1 MELSNPLK
9 MIPSQYYLPLA
20 LVAGGLLAWR
30 FLFSGGSS
38 ESSPSNT
45 ALGYDPSLVALGVET
60 SLERD
65 RLNANTELGK
75 LAMQTELQAMDK
87 QYGFL
92 GIELASNE
100 RTTQRHLDS
109 AERVRGAE
117 IGLNH
122 AELGVMNHLGM
133 LAEQTAQRVAEQ
145 TAWSTVESA
154 RVTGDAAVR
163 TAKAS
168 KKKSFGF
175 KGFSLSL

>member
-20 LVAGGLLAWR
+20 IVAGGLLAWR
-30 FLFSGGSS
+30 FMFNGSS
-38 ESSPSNT
+38 DSSSTNT

-87 QYGFL
+87 QYSFL

-100 RTTQRHLDS
+100 RTTQRHIDS
-109 AERVRGAE
+109 AERVKGAE

-122 AELGVMNHLGM
+122 AELGVMQQLGQWS
-133 LAEQTAQRVAEQ
+133 EQTAQHEASQ
-145 TAWSTVESA
+145 SAWSSVESA
-154 RVTGDAAVR
+154 RVAGDAAIR

-168 KKKSFGF
+168 KKKGFSFG
-175 KGFSLSL
+175 GLSLSF